1 MSDMNWWPRSPLGVA
16 MAVAGAMVLLYLG
29 RSAAHGAAEALSGTL
44 QRTFATFARLLMSSH
59 ERLSQR
65 NREVLLSMGR
75 EDTERL
81 IEREFERVHST
92 VARDLSGYPAL
103 HRRIA
108 DQIQRID
115 EDYRESSEV
124 PPAPPE
130 WVHAVEAVAGIP
142 SNGDAFVGRIL
153 GDIHKTLTSA
163 YAGAMTEY
171 RKASAMR
178 HRLLSRMLP
187 FWRRLDRELAQVDGT
202 IRGLDQRSLAI
213 DRQMEMYEEIRAGSD
228 DAARILS
235 SSTVTHFISSALVLA
250 IALMGAFINFHLIA
264 LPMSEMVGASSH
276 VGSLMVSDIAALVII
291 LIEIAMGLFLMES
304 LRVTRLFPVIGML
317 DDVMRKRLAWV
328 AFFILLT
335 LAGVEAS
342 LAYMRDML
350 AADSAALAQ
359 SLSGGVE
366 VAAEFRWIPAVGQ
379 MVMGFML
386 PFALTFVAIPLES
399 FIRSAR
405 TVTGTLLAFGLRAS
419 AGVMELLGAFSTNL
433 GSVLTFVYDLLI
445 VVPLRVEEMWTK
457 RSARSGSAPAEPHPG
472 GVV

>member
-1 MSDMNWWPRSPLGVA
+1 
-16 MAVAGAMVLLYLG
+16 
-29 RSAAHGAAEALSGTL
+29 
-44 QRTFATFARLLMSSH
+44 
-59 ERLSQR
+59 
-65 NREVLLSMGR
+65 
-75 EDTERL
+75 
-81 IEREFERVHST
+81 
-92 VARDLSGYPAL
+92 
-103 HRRIA
+103 
-108 DQIQRID
+108 
-115 EDYRESSEV
+115 
-124 PPAPPE
+124 
-130 WVHAVEAVAGIP
+130 
-142 SNGDAFVGRIL
+142 
-153 GDIHKTLTSA
+153 
-163 YAGAMTEY
+163 
-171 RKASAMR
+171 
-178 HRLLSRMLP
+178 MLP

-228 DAARILS
+228 DAVRILS
-235 SSTVTHFISSALVLA
+235 SSTVTYFTSSALVLA

-350 AADSAALAQ
+350 AADRAALAQ

-445 VVPLRVEEMWTK
+445 VVPLRVEELWTK
-457 RSARSGSAPAEPHPG
+457 RSARPGSASAEPHPG
-472 GVV
+472 GVA